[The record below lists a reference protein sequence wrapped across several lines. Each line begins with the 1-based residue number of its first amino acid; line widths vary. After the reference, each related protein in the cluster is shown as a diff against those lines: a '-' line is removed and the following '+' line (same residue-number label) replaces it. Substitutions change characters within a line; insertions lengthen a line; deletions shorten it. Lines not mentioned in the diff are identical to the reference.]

1 MVNTDRGA
9 SWKGRRKLP
18 EVEGDAMSRED
29 VVCSHTHHRSA
40 CPLHASVTC
49 AACTDEEVSVYKCEC
64 SNLLNRRCSSAK
76 QPPSV
81 TSQSINNHQEGS
93 AHECVSQLTGKFS
106 LFLFPSQPLR
116 WIVSDITPSPPH
128 VEINGPALQH
138 AVYSVWNCFYS
149 RSVCCDNSTPI
160 FLLYSNSCQIDK
172 KHLCSPR
179 CCWCCRWEPRVLFLR
194 EKERAEE
201 EVDGGMEIGV
211 NMEI

>member
-1 MVNTDRGA
+1 MVNADRGE

-18 EVEGDAMSRED
+18 EVEVDAMSWED
-29 VVCSHTHHRSA
+29 VVPSSCICHV
-40 CPLHASVTC
+40 CVCLWTC
-49 AACTDEEVSVYKCEC
+49 IRVNTATW
-64 SNLLNRRCSSAK
+64 
-76 QPPSV
+76 
-81 TSQSINNHQEGS
+81 
-93 AHECVSQLTGKFS
+93 LTGGALQPNSPLLWPVRALTTIRKEVHMNVS
-106 LFLFPSQPLR
+106 RSSRANWASSYVPSQPLR

-138 AVYSVWNCFYS
+138 TVYPVWNCFYS

-172 KHLCSPR
+172 KHLRSPR
-179 CCWCCRWEPRVLFLR
+179 RCWCCRWEPLVLFLP